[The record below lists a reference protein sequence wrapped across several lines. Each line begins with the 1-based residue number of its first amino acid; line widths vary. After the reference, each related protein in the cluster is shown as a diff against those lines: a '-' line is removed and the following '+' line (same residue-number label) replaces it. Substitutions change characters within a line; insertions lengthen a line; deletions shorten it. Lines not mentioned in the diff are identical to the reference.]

1 MNSPESIT
9 HHSSKEERDYL
20 LEYQSIDISNIQKI
34 DILGIQFDNA
44 TMDEAIAKI
53 AYWIDKKDRFH
64 HVLFMDPP
72 RLMKLRS
79 GKKLHRI
86 TSKADMILAEG
97 AGLGWASNGQL
108 KARIPVIALLMDLVR
123 LAELKGYTIFML
135 GAKEEVIERVFFN
148 LTRHFPKLRIVGR
161 HAGHMNRHRE
171 LMVKEAIRK
180 TSPNI
185 ILFANDFPEQEIWI
199 ENNTGFFGNSVVIG
213 VSGAFDILSGKDRK
227 APDFFKLKGYTWL
240 WRIIARPYR
249 IFRMFRIAQF
259 IIFVLISKILKK
271 KSNSN

>member
-1 MNSPESIT
+1 MSATENYT

-20 LEYQSIDISNIQKI
+20 LEYQSIQI
-34 DILGIQFDNA
+34 DAIEKVNILGVQFDNA
-44 TMDEAIAKI
+44 TTDEAVAKI
-53 AYWIDKKDRFH
+53 AHWIDQKSKYH

-86 TSKADMILAEG
+86 TDKADLILAEG
-97 AGLGWASNGQL
+97 AGLGWASNGKL
-108 KARIPVIALLMDLVR
+108 KARVPMIALLMDLVR

-135 GAKEEVIERVFFN
+135 GSKEDVIERVFFN

-161 HAGHMNRHRE
+161 HAGHMNRQRE

-180 TSPNI
+180 TSPDI
-185 ILFANDFPEQEIWI
+185 ILYANDFPDQEIWI

-227 APDFFKLKGYTWL
+227 APDSFKLKGYTWL

-249 IFRMFRIAQF
+249 IFRMLRIAQF
-259 IIFVLISKILKK
+259 ITMVLWSRLRGK
-271 KSNSN
+271 